1 MIDVSTISLFVI
13 QWRDVPSIYIEREKK
28 TRIYDTTTNIY
39 FFQYFSIVWIKT
51 TQSDY
56 HVCLTRDFSMIER
69 MRKDTISLLP
79 SAAALRNKEEII
91 QHIMDH
97 GRLNNHNNTS
107 FS

>member
-1 MIDVSTISLFVI
+1 MNGEYPEISPVLIRSSNILYDDILALFELK
-13 QWRDVPSIYIEREKK
+13 QLR
-28 TRIYDTTTNIY
+28 
-39 FFQYFSIVWIKT
+39 
-51 TQSDY
+51 QSDY

-91 QHIMDH
+91 QHIMHH
-97 GRLNNHNNTS
+97 GRLNSHNNTS